1 MAWAGITYD
10 RLRRRLRHRLA
21 ENIRL
26 ERRRLGLT
34 QERAAEKIGF
44 SLQYLQ
50 RIEREI
56 VNVPLDTVARFAH
69 ALKIDPARLVAGSE
83 RDRDST

>member
-1 MAWAGITYD
+1 MAGAASTYEK
-10 RLRRRLRHRLA
+10 LRRALRHRLA
-21 ENIRL
+21 ENLRL

-34 QERAAEKIGF
+34 QERAAEKVGF

-56 VNVPLDTVARFAH
+56 VNVLLDTVARFAH
-69 ALKIDPARLVAGSE
+69 AFKVDPAKLVGENEPA
-83 RDRDST
+83 